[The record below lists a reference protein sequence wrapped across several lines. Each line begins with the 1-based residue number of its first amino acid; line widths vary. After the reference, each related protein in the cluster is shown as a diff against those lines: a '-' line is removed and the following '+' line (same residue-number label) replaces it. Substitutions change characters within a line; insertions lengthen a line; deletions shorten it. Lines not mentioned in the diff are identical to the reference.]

1 LLLLFSGENE
11 VIFLK
16 NLTSLYRQILFSTPQ
31 QQTTDFTTKPNPSL
45 SQTVESRSSKAGKS
59 FFNFPSPCP
68 ENTDTQQKISLE
80 WGDNAEVHS
89 SSFHPRNPH
98 AQLYQDIACHTTV
111 EITGFLKIG
120 LISIK
125 KAYVY
130 RK

>member
-1 LLLLFSGENE
+1 LSPDLQKPENP
-11 VIFLK
+11 
-16 NLTSLYRQILFSTPQ
+16 FSTFLLPARK
-31 QQTTDFTTKPNPSL
+31 TRTLN
-45 SQTVESRSSKAGKS
+45 E
-59 FFNFPSPCP
+59 
-68 ENTDTQQKISLE
+68 KISLE

-111 EITGFLKIG
+111 EITGFLEIG

-125 KAYVY
+125 KAHVY